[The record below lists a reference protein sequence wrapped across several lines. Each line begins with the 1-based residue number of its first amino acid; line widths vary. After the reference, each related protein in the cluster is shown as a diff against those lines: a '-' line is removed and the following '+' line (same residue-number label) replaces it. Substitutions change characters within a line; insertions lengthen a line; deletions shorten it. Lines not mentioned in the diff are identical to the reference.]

1 MDEKEG
7 HSRVGADPEH
17 SAVTEKLDMIEGR
30 IHDTVEGTKST
41 INSVM
46 DSIQHAQTSIEGTK
60 SAIDNVLETIK
71 FAMDETV
78 ERVKYTTDLIEQV
91 NKNPWIMFGSAVLM
105 GYVLSTVGANAL
117 PDRRDRHD
125 QRQQAVPAG
134 RTESHSYSPTS

>member
-7 HSRVGADPEH
+7 HSRVDVGPEP
-17 SAVTEKLDMIEGR
+17 SAVTEKLDRIEGR

-134 RTESHSYSPTS
+134 RTGSHSYSPTS

>member
-1 MDEKEG
+1 MDEKES
-7 HSRVGADPEH
+7 HSRVNVGSEH
-17 SAVTEKLDMIEGR
+17 SAVTEKLDMIEER

-41 INSVM
+41 INNVM
-46 DSIQHAQTSIEGTK
+46 DSIQHAQTTIEGTK

-71 FAMDETV
+71 YAMDETV

-117 PDRRDRHD
+117 PGRRDTHNP
-125 QRQQAVPAG
+125 RQPAMPAG
-134 RTESHSYSPTS
+134 HGVSHSYASNP